1 VLDGVDVTSEPTHL
15 RARRGLVLAPEAR
28 GIFPGLSV
36 DDNLAVRLRTPEARR
51 AAKERFPI
59 LGERADQVAGLLSG
73 GEQQQ
78 LALAVALADPPP
90 VFVADEPTLGL
101 APMAT
106 RTVVE
111 ALGELRDLGTAV
123 VLVEEQAAAGLE
135 LADRVVLMEL
145 GRVTWE
151 GPRADL
157 DVDRLTA
164 SYLGDA
170 VDTETPA
177 PA

>member
-1 VLDGVDVTSEPTHL
+1 M
-15 RARRGLVLAPEAR
+15 
-28 GIFPGLSV
+28 
-36 DDNLAVRLRTPEARR
+36 
-51 AAKERFPI
+51 
-59 LGERADQVAGLLSG
+59 SG

-111 ALGELRDLGTAV
+111 ALAELRQLGTAV

-145 GRVTWE
+145 GRVTWD
-151 GPRADL
+151 GPRSEL
-157 DVDRLTA
+157 DVARLTA
-164 SYLGDA
+164 SYLGDG
-170 VDTETPA
+170 V
-177 PA
+177 